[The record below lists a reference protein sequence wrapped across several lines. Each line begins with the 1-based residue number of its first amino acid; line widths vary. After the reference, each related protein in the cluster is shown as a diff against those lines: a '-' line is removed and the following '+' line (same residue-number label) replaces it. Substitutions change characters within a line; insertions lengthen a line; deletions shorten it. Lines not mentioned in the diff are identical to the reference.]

1 MLQRPEQKQDFEVGK
16 IQACTNLW
24 RTCWWINTYYRSNLY
39 NVDAARPALRSG
51 TREHPVV
58 RILPGAEHWSRPNV
72 IDDMEYGEFYCQNKT
87 TKEII
92 LEYIFT
98 FYSLHN
104 DILST
109 IVLTFPKGNKN
120 LSNLSQINSQFQKTN
135 FISCSIFCVKVK
147 VKVKFCSWFYELIWI
162 FCLYFNLSST
172 WEIYLLE
179 KSCHFTNKTLLC
191 FYWGHLTVVLVSEEK
206 IT

>member
-1 MLQRPEQKQDFEVGK
+1 MLQRLEQKQDFEEGK

-39 NVDAARPALRSG
+39 NVDAARPALRSR

-92 LEYIFT
+92 LKYMTVHLYLSF
-98 FYSLHN
+98 LQHN
-104 DILST
+104 SVD
-109 IVLTFPKGNKN
+109 FFKGNKN
-120 LSNLSQINSQFQKTN
+120 LLNVSQINSHFQQIN
-135 FISCSIFCVKVK
+135 FMLHIFCLTVSKWNFFHDSK
-147 VKVKFCSWFYELIWI
+147 NWWWI
-162 FCLYFNLSST
+162 FCFYIELRST
-172 WEIYLLE
+172 QEIYLLE

-191 FYWGHLTVVLVSEEK
+191 FYWGHLTVVLVSKEK